1 MVFQISF
8 SLLNHVDVRWVHHC
22 LINRSVMSDVGR
34 GSVGVY
40 QSVTWNPMRL
50 NGHLHVLVGGCWGL
64 GSLSSTLHIIMNYLG
79 K

>member
-1 MVFQISF
+1 MTLFVPPRGVVFQISF

-40 QSVTWNPMRL
+40 QCDVES
-50 NGHLHVLVGGCWGL
+50 
-64 GSLSSTLHIIMNYLG
+64 YAA
-79 K
+79 